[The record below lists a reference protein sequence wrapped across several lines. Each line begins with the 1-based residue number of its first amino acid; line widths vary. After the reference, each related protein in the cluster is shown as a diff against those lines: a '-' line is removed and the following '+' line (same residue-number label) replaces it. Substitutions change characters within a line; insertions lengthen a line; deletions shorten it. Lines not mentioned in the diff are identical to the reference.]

1 MTDSSLDYGDPSLHL
16 DEVRKHNHS
25 EIEKRRREKMN
36 QLIKELAKL
45 VPMCNAIPSTRKLDK
60 LTVLR
65 MTVQHIKAIKS
76 SRALSDCIS
85 QTPSFISD
93 DIIDRLLLQ
102 VKYSYILA
110 LIWFEQNRYNLS
122 NIPTITNLDFIS
134 YSWAKSLGEA
144 TCYAYLCE
152 IID

>member
-1 MTDSSLDYGDPSLHL
+1 MEPSLHL
-16 DEVRKHNHS
+16 DEIRKHNHS

-36 QLIKELAKL
+36 QLIRELAKL

-76 SRALSDCIS
+76 SKALSDCINL
-85 QTPSFISD
+85 TPSFISD

-102 VKYSYILA
+102 VRNARILE
-110 LIWFEQNRYNLS
+110 LFRIFE
-122 NIPTITNLDFIS
+122 
-134 YSWAKSLGEA
+134 SWDTFWLGYQA
-144 TCYAYLCE
+144 MYPRFRSDLPNSV
-152 IID
+152 